1 MVTMSSPLAAYPYC
15 PNLVSLYIC
24 AFLSGFGG
32 GNLDTA
38 GNTMILEIWEGRDSG
53 PYMHAMHFCFG
64 LGAFLAPLI
73 AGPFLVN
80 QEGAEALSHSSAH
93 LPAPGLNLTVRE
105 NTSLASPEDSEYL
118 SSVSSVSSVWTIST
132 LYPLLSS
139 YGVLS
144 SLPCLYYFAQDT
156 QSHHVTGQIQTQD
169 KANQPT
175 NTTTNTTRLTTKMK
189 LVIVGLLGVFF
200 FLYVGMEVAFGTF
213 ISVFAVQSGLGFSR
227 DQASDVSAVFW
238 GTFAAMR
245 GLAVLLAIIARPVLV
260 MWSSF
265 ILCLLGSTLL
275 SVWAGQSSLVL
286 YIGTAVLGVGM
297 ASIFATGF
305 LWAEQKI
312 TVSSKVSA
320 VLIISSSLGAKL
332 FPVMVGNLVER
343 WPMVLHYLCLAIV
356 CGCVLIFSLASII
369 TSR

>member
-1 MVTMSSPLAAYPYC
+1 MTMSSPLAAYPYC

-24 AFLSGFGG
+24 AFISGFGG

-38 GNTMILEIWEGRDSG
+38 GNTIILNIWEGRDSG

-73 AGPFLVN
+73 ARPFLVN
-80 QEGAEALSHSSAH
+80 QEGTEAHSHSSAQ
-93 LPAPGLNLTVRE
+93 LPAPGLNLTVSE
-105 NTSLASPEDSEYL
+105 NTSLTSPEDSEYL
-118 SSVSSVSSVWTIST
+118 SSVWTIST

-144 SLPCLYYFAQDT
+144 SLPCLYYTQDT
-156 QSHHVTGQIQTQD
+156 QSHHVTGQLHTED

-175 NTTTNTTRLTTKMK
+175 TNTTMTTTITTKLR

-227 DQASDVSAVFW
+227 NQASEVSAVFW

-265 ILCLLGSTLL
+265 ILCLLGSTIL

-332 FPVMVGNLVER
+332 FPVMVGNLVEE
-343 WPMVLHYLCLAIV
+343 WPMVLHYLCLVIV

-369 TSR
+369 TARYQHRRHQ